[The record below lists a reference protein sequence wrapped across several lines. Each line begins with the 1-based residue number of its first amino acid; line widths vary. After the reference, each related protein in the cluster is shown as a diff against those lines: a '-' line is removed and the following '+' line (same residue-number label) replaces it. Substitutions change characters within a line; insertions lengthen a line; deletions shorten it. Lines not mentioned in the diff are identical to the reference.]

1 MNIQDSS
8 IQLRNDKDCGLRI
21 LDCGIE
27 EKTQIPN
34 PKFQIR
40 NFPKSLTENTKL
52 SVLRL
57 ALEPRKRIQPAKGGS
72 VFVSKQCAVCC
83 GQGAQ
88 GNR

>member
-8 IQLRNDKDCGLRI
+8 IQLRNDKDCELRNY
-21 LDCGIE
+21 GE
-27 EKTQIPN
+27 IPN
-34 PKFQIR
+34 PKSKIR
-40 NFPKSLTENTKL
+40 NFPKSLTENTEL

-57 ALEPRKRIQPAKGGS
+57 ALEPWKRIQPAKGGS